1 MIDLALD
8 RVPEP
13 DVESGR
19 KLRERAGAVLRP
31 SGALGR
37 LDDVAVWV
45 AEWQRTERPSIQHP
59 AAIVFF
65 ADHGVAEEGVSA
77 YPAEITRAMFGAVE
91 AGVATVS
98 AMASNLG
105 VELRSVDVG
114 VGRPTGNL
122 RLEPA
127 LDRDRLASCI
137 ETGREAVRALEA
149 DLLVLGEMGIGN
161 TTPAAALCASLLEG
175 AVSDW
180 VGKGSGLDEAG
191 VAKKQTVI
199 SDALERTGPLAP
211 LEAMRELG
219 GAELAALAGAAV
231 EARHRS
237 IPVLLDGFVATAA
250 LIPLELERPG
260 ALDHCWPGHLSP
272 EPGHR
277 LLLERLGRPPI
288 LDLEMRLGEASGAL
302 AALPVVRLAVDSV
315 TRVATFDEWPIN

>member
-19 KLRERAGAVLRP
+19 KLSERAGAVLRP
-31 SGALGR
+31 RGALAR

-45 AEWQRTERPSIQHP
+45 AEWQRTERPSIQRP

-77 YPAEITRAMFGAVE
+77 YPAEVTRAMLGAVE

-98 AMASNLG
+98 AMTSNLG
-105 VELRSVDVG
+105 VALWSVDVG

-127 LDRDRLASCI
+127 LDRDRFASCL
-137 ETGREAVRALEA
+137 EAGREAVRALDT

-161 TTPAAALCASLLEG
+161 TTPAAALCASLLGG

-237 IPVLLDGFVATAA
+237 IPVLLDGFVTTAA

-302 AALPVVRLAVDSV
+302 AALPVVSLAVDSV
-315 TRVATFDEWPIN
+315 TRVATFDEWAIK